1 MVLKL
6 STAAPIKARKW
17 VWIRPVSSA
26 SRKPTRSTN
35 TTTFTTT
42 KLTKA
47 NNKTSSAFYL
57 SQYTTYHPNPKP
69 NHRILSPPIYNNLGW
84 CMITPCAPFEHD
96 KGGSLPNLGFT
107 FPPLHHH
114 HLHRHHHRHS
124 SFSVP
129 SSSSESSSSSSSSD
143 SPPSAEDTGGGF
155 VADMGSESK
164 GQDWYGNGLCQN
176 HNQTIS
182 PLQHHHHQQQNS
194 SKLLTLPT
202 ILTLGRVAAVPLLI
216 STFYVDSWWGTTA
229 TTSIFIA
236 AAITD
241 WLDGY
246 IARKM
251 RLGSAFGAFL
261 DPVADKLMVAATLV
275 LLCTKPFN
283 AGVFGQVPWLLTVP
297 AIAIIGREIT
307 MSAVREW
314 AASQNGK
321 LLEAVA
327 VNNLGK
333 WKTATQMTALT
344 ILLATRD
351 SSLGGPGIL
360 VATGVVLLYISAGL
374 AVWSLIVYMSKI
386 WRVLLK

>member
-216 STFYVDSWWGTTA
+216 SSMFNIII
-229 TTSIFIA
+229 IFFPS
-236 AAITD
+236 
-241 WLDGY
+241 
-246 IARKM
+246 
-251 RLGSAFGAFL
+251 LGSCLFL
-261 DPVADKLMVAATLV
+261 GTL
-275 LLCTKPFN
+275 
-283 AGVFGQVPWLLTVP
+283 
-297 AIAIIGREIT
+297 
-307 MSAVREW
+307 
-314 AASQNGK
+314 
-321 LLEAVA
+321 
-327 VNNLGK
+327 
-333 WKTATQMTALT
+333 
-344 ILLATRD
+344 
-351 SSLGGPGIL
+351 
-360 VATGVVLLYISAGL
+360 
-374 AVWSLIVYMSKI
+374 
-386 WRVLLK
+386 